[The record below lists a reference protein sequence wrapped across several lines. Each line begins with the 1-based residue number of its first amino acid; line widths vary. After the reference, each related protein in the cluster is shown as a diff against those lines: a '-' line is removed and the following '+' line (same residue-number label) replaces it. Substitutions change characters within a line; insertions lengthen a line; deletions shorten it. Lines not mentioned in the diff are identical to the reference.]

1 MYVGTMHMPVG
12 TKHCCGV
19 IEIFP
24 DGEFN
29 NIKGMRFY

>member
-1 MYVGTMHMPVG
+1 MHMPVG

-24 DGEFN
+24 NGEFN
-29 NIKGMRFY
+29 HIKGMIKFA